1 MPIYLVELSI
11 CETDSHVDAAK
22 VQENLERYLAEGGWC
37 WGHIKVQP
45 AKVVAEK
52 PGHETRIIK
61 AR

>member
-11 CETDSHVDAAK
+11 CETDHVDAAK
-22 VQENLERYLAEGGWC
+22 VQYYLERYLAELGWC

-52 PGHETRIIK
+52 PETRIIK